1 MVQKFNTVQQREQKI
16 FVVYGKKSNN
26 EDSQVSPNYESY
38 KFTIDAWTNSYKL
51 ADKVERFMNIFN
63 RLLTQYFVD
72 NMQCKPTVDC

>member
-1 MVQKFNTVQQREQKI
+1 M
-16 FVVYGKKSNN
+16 
-26 EDSQVSPNYESY
+26 SPNYESY